1 MPVSESKRQGWVIQV
16 VPGTGE
22 SFGHYL
28 SRFRRENYLSHK
40 TLGEVLSV
48 PTKVVSDWEVASR
61 RRIPDAAE
69 LKRLSQLLGI
79 SCDRLR
85 EMMPREPVHLQ
96 TRLCPACYAENP
108 VHQAAWQQQGV
119 DECDRHRIP
128 LLSAC
133 PNCGT
138 GFRTP
143 SLWRNEQ
150 CENCQTA
157 LSEMALNS
165 PAHLHRPEGDAECR

>member
-1 MPVSESKRQGWVIQV
+1 MPVIESRRQGWVIQV

-48 PTKVVSDWEVASR
+48 PTKVVSEWEVPSR

-69 LKRLSQLLGI
+69 LERLSCLVGI
-79 SCDRLR
+79 PFSRLR
-85 EMMPREPVHLQ
+85 EMLPPTPLYLQ

-119 DECDRHRIP
+119 DECDRHRMP

-143 SLWRNEQ
+143 SLWWNEQ
-150 CENCQTA
+150 CEKCQTA
-157 LSEMALNS
+157 LSEMTLN
-165 PAHLHRPEGDAECR
+165 PPVHLHQPGNDAGCR